1 MSRYQ
6 PVGTLG
12 HLDNQTAAIS
22 GAGYWRGVRL
32 ANVGH
37 RCFFAGVVYLT
48 AAAFTAGGLAVMEV
62 LIGDSPVNTGFV
74 ELFSWV
80 LFVML
85 AALIKDEFE
94 DDFSPWLTVRPLL
107 DPKTGEPFLAPV
119 TTVRHAAR
127 VVCHALDA
135 FFLIGLVVMARS
147 PYRQSIADKITG
159 TIVVPKVID
168 GRPTKVVDAPGVR
181 DTF

>member
-6 PVGTLG
+6 PVSPLG

-37 RCFFAGVVYLT
+37 RCFFAGAAYLG
-48 AAAFTAGGLAVMEV
+48 AAAMTAVCLALVEWIV
-62 LIGDSPVNTGFV
+62 PYAADTAFLDLAGWVAFV
-74 ELFSWV
+74 V
-80 LFVML
+80 
-85 AALIKDEFE
+85 AAAMAKVEF
-94 DDFSPWLTVRPLL
+94 DDDLGPWMTVRPLL

-119 TTVRHAAR
+119 STARHAAR

-159 TIVVPKVID
+159 TIVVPKVIN
-168 GRPTKVVDAPGVR
+168 GRPTKVIDAPGVR

>member
-6 PVGTLG
+6 PVSPLG

-37 RCFFAGVVYLT
+37 RCFFGGAAYLG
-48 AAAFTAGGLAVMEV
+48 AAAMTAVCLALVKWIVPEAVGTGLLDLMGWVM
-62 LIGDSPVNTGFV
+62 FV
-74 ELFSWV
+74 
-80 LFVML
+80 
-85 AALIKDEFE
+85 AAAAETKLVFDE
-94 DDFSPWLTVRPLL
+94 DFGPWLTVRPLL
-107 DPKTGEPFLAPV
+107 DPKTGEAFLAPV
-119 TTVRHAAR
+119 TAPRHAAR

-147 PYRQSIADKITG
+147 PYRQSIADRITG
-159 TIVVPKVID
+159 TIVVHKVIN
-168 GRPTKVVDAPGVR
+168 GRPTKVIDAPGVR